1 MPQTPLAMLGIS
13 VHFNLWW
20 GVEDGAELTAVTWHE
35 SRLFQPNGLKQQVQ
49 TRWYLG
55 SDSRGTS
62 TARTV
67 PGGCWAM
74 ASSLD
79 SGEQKPKIVLR
90 LTNIAGTI
98 IPLVTFVLVV
108 FAIRGMFQSSKI
120 RPDSYRQIRT
130 PGQSIDSYSQPNSP
144 VAIECPDFPVQE

>member
-1 MPQTPLAMLGIS
+1 
-13 VHFNLWW
+13 
-20 GVEDGAELTAVTWHE
+20 
-35 SRLFQPNGLKQQVQ
+35 
-49 TRWYLG
+49 
-55 SDSRGTS
+55 
-62 TARTV
+62 
-67 PGGCWAM
+67 M

-79 SGEQKPKIVLR
+79 SGEQKPKIALR

-98 IPLVTFVLVV
+98 IPLVTFVLIV
-108 FAIRGMFQSSKI
+108 FAIRGTGQSSRI